1 MSISPLNTSPQ
12 NTSVQNKRSPALDRL
27 WFTRCPV
34 PTATGLAYKL
44 GWLDEEFARDGIAV
58 GTLQETRELARH
70 HYDHDLPALIREGG
84 NMLALAARAQGAS
97 TRLIGLTWIDE
108 WQTILVRANSGISE
122 PHHLKGLR
130 LALPEYIEH
139 PIASHVRG
147 SSIARGM
154 SLQGYHGALAY
165 AGLGFDDIE
174 LVQVPSGAGA
184 RNAAAGGSNN
194 GLQSLWAGL
203 DYLAAGKVDAVY
215 VKGASAVDAAQRIGA
230 VVGIDLDR
238 LGARKF
244 RVNNGTPR
252 PLTVHTDLL
261 ENHFDVVVRFLY
273 QTLRAADWA
282 AANVNDVLGIL
293 QSETSSSA
301 AGAAAAYRD
310 DFHKT
315 LHPDLSDERLQLFEQ
330 QKKFLW
336 LHGLLDRDFDFAPW
350 LDRRP
355 LAAAYEL
362 LEADRRKAGR

>member
-1 MSISPLNTSPQ
+1 MS
-12 NTSVQNKRSPALDRL
+12 TSVSQKSAPSLDRL

-44 GWLDEEFARDGIAV
+44 GWLEQEFARDGIAI

-70 HYDHDLPALIREGG
+70 HYDHDLPALLREGG

-108 WQTILVRANSGISE
+108 WQTILVRANSGIEE
-122 PHHLKGLR
+122 PRRLKGLR

-139 PIASHVRG
+139 SIHTHIRG

-165 AGLGFDDIE
+165 AGLTFDDVE
-174 LVQVPSGAGA
+174 FVEVPAGAGA
-184 RNAAAGGSNN
+184 RNAAALGGNGAAN

-215 VKGASAVDAAQRIGA
+215 VKGAAAVDAAQRTGA

-238 LGARKF
+238 LPGQRF
-244 RVNNGTPR
+244 RINNGTPR

-261 ENHFDVVVRFLY
+261 DNHFDLVVRFLY

-282 AANVNDVLGIL
+282 ANNLNDVLGIL

-315 LHPDLSDERLQLFEQ
+315 LHPDLSEDRLQLFAQ

-336 LHGLLDRDFDFAPW
+336 LHGFLDRDFDFASW
-350 LDRRP
+350 IDRRP
-355 LAAAYEL
+355 LQEAYQLLAAERQRTAS
-362 LEADRRKAGR
+362 